1 MKNAKTYVI
10 NRGLD
15 HSERTVRAVR
25 YGLEKEY
32 WVFYADLSQTKTV
45 LTIRASLVDT
55 IDTIQN
61 DQQ

>member
-15 HSERTVRAVR
+15 HSERTIRAVR

-32 WVFYADLSQTKTV
+32 WVFYADMSQTKTV

-55 IDTIQN
+55 IDTVQE
-61 DQQ
+61 DQ

>member
-32 WVFYADLSQTKTV
+32 WVSYADLSQTKTV

-55 IDTIQN
+55 IDTIQD
-61 DQQ
+61 DQ